1 MEMQRPPERSFRLP
15 FLREV
20 QEARRCHGS
29 ASEETIAPGSPKPQ
43 GGRSQS
49 KAEPDNCPVLVRPR
63 RAKTSFPEART
74 TPLRSVVLSAPKIQ
88 KYSAMT
94 CREHR
99 AACGLCRSAA
109 CPVVGGDPPKAQTPK
124 LVVISRG

>member
-29 ASEETIAPGSPKPQ
+29 ASEETIAPGSPKLW
-43 GGRSQS
+43 GGKRQS

-63 RAKTSFPEART
+63 RAKTGQLSGSAFLFLSGPEEQK
-74 TPLRSVVLSAPKIQ
+74 LRFQGAD
-88 KYSAMT
+88 
-94 CREHR
+94 H
-99 AACGLCRSAA
+99 SAA
-109 CPVVGGDPPKAQTPK
+109 LRGPFRPKSPK
-124 LVVISRG
+124 ELVC